1 MISAF
6 ERSPAELFFRASD
19 DGQGGVETGVHLSR
33 YPNKGREVS
42 ASASLSDWAEITA
55 VENDFDIKVSG
66 VNETR
71 IQGWKKEEENI
82 WIHGLWTWNW
92 ADSHRKV
99 TAINVSAGTL
109 TVAHDD
115 SKDRDTLPIKV
126 AATGEQ
132 GGFVYAE
139 NIVCFILLS
148 SLDFT
153 VPDSLYHGPA

>member
-6 ERSPAELFFRASD
+6 EKSPAELFFRASD
-19 DGQGGVETGVHLSR
+19 DDGQGSVETGVHLSR
-33 YPNKGREVS
+33 YPNKGMEVGP
-42 ASASLSDWAEITA
+42 SLSDWAEITA
-55 VENDFDIKVSG
+55 LENDFDIKVSG
-66 VNETR
+66 VNGSR
-71 IQGWKKEEENI
+71 IQGWKKEEANI

-139 NIVCFILLS
+139 NIVCFIFFPS
-148 SLDFT
+148 SDFT
-153 VPDSLYHGPA
+153 VPDSLHHGPA